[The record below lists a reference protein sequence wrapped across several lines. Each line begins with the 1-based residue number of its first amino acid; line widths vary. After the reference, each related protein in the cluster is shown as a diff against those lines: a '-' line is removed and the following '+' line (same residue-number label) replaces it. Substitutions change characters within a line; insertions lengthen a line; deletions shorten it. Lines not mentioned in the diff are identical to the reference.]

1 MLNADGVHPFQLR
14 KNQNLGENEPVE
26 FQLLGTLS
34 DYVF

>member
-1 MLNADGVHPFQLR
+1 MLNANGVHPFLR